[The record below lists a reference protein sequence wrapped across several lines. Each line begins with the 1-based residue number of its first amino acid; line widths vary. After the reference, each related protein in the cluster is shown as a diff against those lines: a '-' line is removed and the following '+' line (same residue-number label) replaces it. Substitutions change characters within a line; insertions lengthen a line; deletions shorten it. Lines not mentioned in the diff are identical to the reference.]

1 MNANKMRAEPTRNA
15 SLKAMYMVLAA
26 WLLTACSVSV
36 SDEHSGQLA
45 YQRLSAAP
53 GNAEVLA
60 RHIDMEHAYNFRDV
74 GGGLKTMDGRTFRRG
89 LIYRSDKL
97 SDLKSLDFKKI
108 DSLHIGAVFDLR
120 TDREIAKHPDVLP
133 SRVRYVHAPTV
144 RDDAG
149 EIGKLRSDVL
159 NGRLSARLARDITTK
174 FYKDA
179 VTTNGDTLAGTIR
192 RVVFSETPV
201 LYHCSAGKDRTG
213 IVSALILSI
222 AGVDRET
229 IVNEFMLSNYYR
241 RARVEKTLRKAK
253 AGKIIKR
260 KLDMDAIEVLLSV
273 DESFIRAAFAAIDSA
288 YGGIDPYI
296 TNQLHISPDQRAALV
311 RKLTY

>member
-1 MNANKMRAEPTRNA
+1 MRAGSARAA
-15 SLKAMYMVLAA
+15 SVRSIYVLLAA
-26 WLLTACSVSV
+26 WLLAACSVSV
-36 SDEHSGQLA
+36 SDEHFGQMA
-45 YQRLSAAP
+45 YQRLSA
-53 GNAEVLA
+53 GNAQAGA
-60 RHIDMEHAYNFRDV
+60 RHIDMDHAYNFRDV
-74 GGGLKTMDGRTFRRG
+74 GGGLRTQDGRTFKSG

-97 SDLKSLDFKKI
+97 SDLRKADFRKM
-108 DSLHIGAVFDLR
+108 DSLHIGAVYDLR
-120 TDREIAKHPDVLP
+120 TDHEIAKNPDVLP
-133 SRVRYVHAPTV
+133 AQVRYVHAPTV

-159 NGRLSARLARDITTK
+159 NGRLSVQQARDITTK

-192 RVVFSETPV
+192 RVVFSDTPV

-241 RARVEKTLRKAK
+241 RPRVEKTLRKAK

-260 KLDMDAIEVLLSV
+260 KLDLDAIEVLLSV
-273 DESFIRAAFAAIDSA
+273 DESFIRATFAAIDSA

-296 TNQLHISPDQRAALV
+296 TNQLHISPAQRADLV